1 MPKPEKHVF
10 VCTQSRPAGHP
21 RGSCGENG
29 CRELW
34 EGFVNELEKRQLF
47 DKIAITNTGCLGPCS
62 TGANV
67 LVYPEGVMYGMH
79 RHFKRWLEN
88 HATDHFRFQERH
100 PRRPD
105 QEDGLL

>member
-34 EGFVNELEKRQLF
+34 EEFVNELEKRQLF
-47 DKIAITNTGCLGPCS
+47 DKIAITNTGCLGPCG

-67 LVYPEGVMYGMH
+67 LVYPDGVMYGKVTANDVAEIFDTH
-79 RHFKRWLEN
+79 LVGGEPLERLVLP
-88 HATDHFRFQERH
+88 AEVW
-100 PRRPD
+100 
-105 QEDGLL
+105 G